1 MKSVDSSF
9 GRQDTMTHPQQPLR
23 DRKLTTWQEN
33 FARYIYMQTGY
44 VPDLES
50 LKLAMLLQKQYR
62 TSPWNQ
68 SRLHGVDVPKEL
80 PELPYEIEHIEIHGK
95 IREPEQKAAALVAD
109 PAPVVETIE
118 EPKIRDVADWA
129 KVKADL
135 GEAFPYIAAKP
146 FTTTFTP
153 EPEPEP
159 LPEEVAKRTERR
171 INAAKLKA
179 GRRKS

>member
-1 MKSVDSSF
+1 MDHK
-9 GRQDTMTHPQQPLR
+9 QHHLR
-23 DRKLTTWQEN
+23 DRKLTQWQEN
-33 FARYIYMQTGY
+33 FARFVYMETGY

-68 SRLHGVDVPKEL
+68 SRLHGVDVQQEL

-95 IREPEQKAAALVAD
+95 MREKVSTPD
-109 PAPVVETIE
+109 TPVLSMVGTYRQP
-118 EPKIRDVADWA
+118 EPKIPEPADWI
-129 KVKADL
+129 KLKQDL
-135 GEAFPYIAAKP
+135 GEAFPYIATKP
-146 FTTTFTP
+146 FTTSFTP
-153 EPEPEP
+153 DNPVP
-159 LPEEVAKRTERR
+159 LPEEVSKRTERR

>member
-1 MKSVDSSF
+1 MNHS
-9 GRQDTMTHPQQPLR
+9 QQQLR
-23 DRKLTTWQEN
+23 NRKLTTWQEN

-68 SRLHGVDVPKEL
+68 SRLHGVEVPKEL

-95 IREPEQKAAALVAD
+95 RIEKPLEPTVIHKMLVEHT
-109 PAPVVETIE
+109 PVE
-118 EPKIRDVADWA
+118 EPKTRDVADWA
-129 KVKADL
+129 KLKDDL
-135 GEAFPYIAAKP
+135 GEAFPYIAAQP

-159 LPEEVAKRTERR
+159 LDEEIVKRTERR
-171 INAAKLKA
+171 INAAKMKA